1 MADYNALKVPDLKK
15 LLQTRSLPVSGNK
28 AELVARLVEYEKNE
42 QSRPGSDAASAARAT
57 GDAAT
62 AKDVT
67 QVDQPT
73 ATSTATDA
81 TKIPAGI
88 APPADDEIDWG
99 DEEPTVPTSTTT
111 ATGISPAQDQ
121 QPGITTTTTTTNQ
134 GVTEP
139 VAAAAADD
147 VITTAVSTN
156 DVGSASNPKAPAVIN
171 AKADFDP
178 SQTHDLTVK
187 YPDATQRTSSAT
199 TNATTATTVPAESTA
214 TDATTTEKPA
224 QNDNTKTFAAGLNS
238 TDLDAEIAR
247 RKARALR
254 FQTSATATTTTD
266 TDVPPTANNADD
278 TAHQGQ
284 EAIKALERA
293 KRFCP
298 MNNGLSDG
306 NTVVDGAVN
315 GGGAVGVKGLDQALP
330 DGRPSRKR
338 GRGAGH
344 DDVDSNHRSNT
355 NAKRR
360 RGGPV
365 GRDGDHDHG
374 QNGRN
379 TRPTRSGGG
388 SGNGGNQSERNGR
401 SIGGGGGNQNGKR
414 KRSNGRITDDPV
426 EKAKAE
432 ARAKKFAAPPP
443 PSRPSKVAT
452 S

>member
-42 QSRPGSDAASAARAT
+42 QSKSGSDAAGVAITTRAT
-57 GDAAT
+57 GDAAA

-67 QVDQPT
+67 KVDQQ
-73 ATSTATDA
+73 TATDA
-81 TKIPAGI
+81 NKMPAGI

-99 DEEPTVPTSTTT
+99 DEEPTVPM
-111 ATGISPAQDQ
+111 
-121 QPGITTTTTTTNQ
+121 TTTTTTTAPGTSTTKDQRPRTTTTTTNTQ
-134 GVTEP
+134 GATEP
-139 VAAAAADD
+139 VAAAAGGDLD
-147 VITTAVSTN
+147 TTAASTN
-156 DVGSASNPKAPAVIN
+156 DVGSASNPKTPAVIN

-187 YPDATQRTSSAT
+187 YPDATQKTSNTT
-199 TNATTATTVPAESTA
+199 TNATTNTTT
-214 TDATTTEKPA
+214 TTTEKPA
-224 QNDNTKTFAAGLNS
+224 QNDDTKNFAAGLNS

-254 FQTSATATTTTD
+254 FQTSATPTTTTD
-266 TDVPPTANNADD
+266 APTDDDVDD
-278 TAHQGQ
+278 TARQGQ

-293 KRFCP
+293 KRFGP
-298 MNNGLSDG
+298 VKNGLSDD
-306 NTVVDGAVN
+306 NVAVDGALN
-315 GGGAVGVKGLDQALP
+315 GGGGAVGVKGLDQALP

-344 DDVDSNHRSNT
+344 DDIDSNHRWNM

-360 RGGPV
+360 RGDPV
-365 GRDGDHDHG
+365 GRDVDHYHV
-374 QNGRN
+374 QIGRN
-379 TRPTRSGGG
+379 SRPIRSGGG
-388 SGNGGNQSERNGR
+388 GNQGERNGR
-401 SIGGGGGNQNGKR
+401 SIGGSGGGNQNGKG
-414 KRSNGRITDDPV
+414 KRSGGRITDDPV

-443 PSRPSKVAT
+443 PTSSKVTTT